1 MQSASSPV
9 FGAGRDA
16 SKPLRG
22 AIMFCEFCG
31 SGPTCIVC
39 GRGLDRAEA
48 DDEVG
53 DAVSPGCA
61 AILAGDR
68 GDVTAAELDE
78 LRQLALRGECGLC
91 ILRAGR

>member
-1 MQSASSPV
+1 MQSARSPA

-16 SKPLRG
+16 SKPARG
-22 AIMFCEFCG
+22 EIMFCEFCG

-39 GRGLDRAEA
+39 GRGLDWAEP
-48 DDEVG
+48 DEST
-53 DAVSPGCA
+53 DIIVSPGCA
-61 AILAGDR
+61 AILAGNR

-78 LRQLALRGECGLC
+78 LRQLALRGLYGLR

>member
-1 MQSASSPV
+1 MQSAKSPA

-16 SKPLRG
+16 SKPVRG

-39 GRGLDRAEA
+39 RRGLDEAES
-48 DDEVG
+48 DEST
-53 DAVSPGCA
+53 DIIVSPGCA
-61 AILAGDR
+61 AILVGNR
-68 GDVTAAELDE
+68 GDVTTAELE
-78 LRQLALRGECGLC
+78 GLRQLARCGWYGLG